1 MLFFVSFRFLFKV
14 DLNTV
19 SVSEDEYDA
28 QCSPNNQV
36 LIRNC
41 IYLFFSIWLNDQHLT
56 NEHRTQ
62 DCIAS

>member
-28 QCSPNNQV
+28 HCSPNNQV

-41 IYLFFSIWLNDQHLT
+41 IFFFFFYLVK
-56 NEHRTQ
+56 
-62 DCIAS
+62 